1 MSAYT
6 YEELL
11 NTNIELT
18 RTVKELTAQIRYAQA
33 KADNRKKLTAVEV
46 AEIRRM
52 YRNTGFSQREIA
64 DIYDVNPATISRTV
78 RGIYHK

>member
-1 MSAYT
+1 MSAMT
-6 YEELL
+6 YQELL
-11 NTNIELT
+11 DVNEHLT
-18 RTVKELTAQIRYAQA
+18 KTVRDLTAQIRYAQA